1 MEKNI
6 STIIFDFGNVLM
18 DLDIPGFH
26 DRMEELTGLNQA
38 DEMTKLDFHALAYEQ
53 GQIGTELF
61 INQVIRVSKRS
72 VQAREIIDCWNS
84 MLLGIQP
91 RTLHLLRD
99 LKTHYRTFIL
109 SNTNPL
115 HIEWVYQHLRTVHG
129 IVDFENE
136 FLNGAFYSHQLNMI
150 KPDPEIYFQVQK
162 QVATPADQILFL
174 DDLERNV
181 LAAREAG
188 WNAVVHPPGT
198 DLEST
203 LSDYISIP
211 QVKHDGTG

>member
-38 DEMTKLDFHALAYEQ
+38 DEMTELDFHALAYEQ

-61 INQVIRVSKRS
+61 INHVIRVSKRS
-72 VQAREIIDCWNS
+72 IQAREIIDCWNS

-91 RTLHLLRD
+91 GTLNLLKT
-99 LKTHYRTFIL
+99 LKTHYRIFIL

-115 HIEWVYQHLRTVHG
+115 HIEWVHQHLRSQHG
-129 IVDFENE
+129 VVNFENQY
-136 FLNGAFYSHQLNMI
+136 LDGAFYSHQLHLI
-150 KPDPEIYFQVQK
+150 KPDPEIYNLVQS
-162 QVATPADQILFL
+162 QVAAPADQILFL

-198 DLEST
+198 DLESA
-203 LSDYISIP
+203 LANYISIP
-211 QVKHDGTG
+211 QINHDGAG